1 MSLNNEDL
9 IKGVVFDL
17 DNTLLD
23 FMKMKQV
30 AVRSAIR
37 GMIEAGL
44 KIDEDKSFD
53 NIISLY
59 EQIGWENQKVFDVF
73 LENSI
78 GYVDNKFLAA
88 GVVAYRRAREA
99 NLLAYPNVN
108 KTLIDLTKLG
118 MKLAVVSDAPSRE
131 AWMRIY
137 YLNLY
142 HFFDAVVTFDDSG
155 ERKPSSVPFEMALK
169 KLRLKPESSLMIG
182 DWPER
187 DVVGAKKIGMK
198 TAFAVYGDT
207 FGTKN
212 SGADWDVEDISE
224 LVTIIKK
231 NNNIE

>member
-1 MSLNNEDL
+1 
-9 IKGVVFDL
+9 
-17 DNTLLD
+17 
-23 FMKMKQV
+23 
-30 AVRSAIR
+30 
-37 GMIEAGL
+37 
-44 KIDEDKSFD
+44 
-53 NIISLY
+53 
-59 EQIGWENQKVFDVF
+59 
-73 LENSI
+73 
-78 GYVDNKFLAA
+78 
-88 GVVAYRRAREA
+88 
-99 NLLAYPNVN
+99 
-108 KTLIDLTKLG
+108 

-169 KLRLKPESSLMIG
+169 KLGLNPESSLMIG

>member
-1 MSLNNEDL
+1 MSNSEANP
-9 IKGVVFDL
+9 IRGVVFDL

-44 KIDEDKSFD
+44 KIDEKKSFED
-53 NIISLY
+53 IITLY
-59 EQIGWENQKVFDVF
+59 EKIGWENQKVFDVF

-78 GYVDNKFLAA
+78 GHVDNKFLAA

-142 HFFDAVVTFDDSG
+142 HFFDAVITFDDSG
-155 ERKPSSVPFEMALK
+155 KRKPSAIPFEMALK
-169 KLRLKPESSLMIG
+169 KLGLKPQSSLMIG

-187 DVVGAKKIGMK
+187 DVVGAKKIGMR
-198 TAFAVYGDT
+198 TAFAAYGDT
-207 FGTKN
+207 FGTKV
-212 SGADWDVEDISE
+212 SGADWDIKDISE
-224 LVTIIKK
+224 LTSIIKRT
-231 NNNIE
+231 NNIV